1 MSHFATALFAGI
13 VATVLTSGTAFMP
26 TPAEAAKISKA
37 DRLALKE
44 ATVACKAEARGKKVK
59 WLARRKFFNNC
70 VARVLK
76 KHPTMDPLRMTREHP
91 NIKGLPRQKSPAEW
105 GCPSSC

>member
-13 VATVLTSGTAFMP
+13 VGTVLISGTAFMP
-26 TPAEAAKISKA
+26 TPAEAAKMSKA
-37 DRLALKE
+37 DRVALKE

-70 VARVLK
+70 VATVLK

>member
-13 VATVLTSGTAFMP
+13 VATVLISGTAFMP
-26 TPAEAAKISKA
+26 TPAEAAKMSKA
-37 DRLALKE
+37 DRIALKE